1 MSDKIKLQLQE
12 WRGYSAYEIA
22 VKYGFK
28 GTEQEW
34 IDSLKWGDLKVIVN
48 GKKLDDN
55 GEIVLYGSDIRVM
68 DGGLYTVEEKIKQL
82 GEGKIGSED
91 VLNTLDSD
99 EKKKALSAAM
109 GKELKTAVLTKAEL
123 FMAELTIP
131 VSGWS
136 STEPHTQTIEVA
148 GITEECGVIL
158 TDYPD
163 GSNNEAAF
171 AECGLKLVGRSKNAV
186 TVRVEEIPEAAFKAN
201 LLVLMPGVKK

>member
-68 DGGLYTVEEKIKQL
+68 DGGLYTIAEWIDRLDKE
-82 GEGKIGSED
+82 KIGSED
-91 VLNTLDSD
+91 VLNTLDST
-99 EKKKALSAAM
+99 ETKKTLSAAM
-109 GKELKTAVLTKAEL
+109 GKELNKAVLSKAEL

-131 VSGWS
+131 TTGWS
-136 STEPHTQTIEVA
+136 TTEPYMQELEVV
-148 GITEECGVIL
+148 GITANSAVL
-158 TDYPD
+158 LADYPD
-163 GSNNEAAF
+163 GGQNEEAF
-171 AECGLKLVGRSKNAV
+171 ADCGVKVVARGKNKV
-186 TVRVEEIPEAAFKAN
+186 TVRVDDIPEENFIAN
-201 LLVLMPGVKK
+201 LIVMIPGVKA